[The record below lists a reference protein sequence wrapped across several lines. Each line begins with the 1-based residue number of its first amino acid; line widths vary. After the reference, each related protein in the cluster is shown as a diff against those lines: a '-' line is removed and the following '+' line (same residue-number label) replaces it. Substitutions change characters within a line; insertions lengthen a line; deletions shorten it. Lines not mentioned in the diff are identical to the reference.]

1 MRLANNIGKDII
13 VEMIDDSV
21 LPKPKNLETVMQ
33 IPDLLTPGI
42 NEIDWNTDKKTKFLF
57 VSLLFDFLPK

>member
-21 LPKPKNLETVMQ
+21 LPKPKNLETVIH

-42 NEIDWNTDKKTKFLF
+42 NEID
-57 VSLLFDFLPK
+57 